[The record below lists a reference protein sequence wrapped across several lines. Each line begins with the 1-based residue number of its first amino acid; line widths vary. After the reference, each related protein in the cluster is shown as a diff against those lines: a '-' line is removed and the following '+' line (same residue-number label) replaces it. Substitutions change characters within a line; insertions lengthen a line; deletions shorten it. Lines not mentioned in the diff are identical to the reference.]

1 MEAENLLQSLCERH
15 GVDRAR
21 GERLL
26 PLIRWALKG
35 PLGSRARI
43 LEVVDRSLAKDAE
56 GEPLRE
62 DELRAAAE
70 RAILLAVARVLHTW
84 APDQRALDFGI
95 GGTD

>member
-43 LEVVDRSLAKDAE
+43 LSVVDRSLAKDAE
-56 GEPLRE
+56 GEPQRE
-62 DELRAAAE
+62 EELTAAAE
-70 RAILLAVARVLHTW
+70 RAMLLAVAKVMHTW
-84 APDQRALDFGI
+84 SPGQRALDFGF
-95 GGTD
+95 GGAD